1 VRRSRP
7 PIGCAR
13 LHPAGIRPA
22 TRGRPDDRPG
32 TLSPSRAADRWHHEA
47 DLRPGNAEMPVVSS
61 CCIGPC
67 SCCWPDRW
75 PGVLR
80 QAICRSSRP
89 VWPVPGPSAPPGLPA
104 SLGGMGRA
112 GSVTRAVVSIAAWP
126 LIIIFSPVIV
136 LVGEPI
142 NRQIMRRARWSASTT
157 AMAVDRHSGEPALA
171 TAVRLPLRSS
181 RFLTV
186 ISNPLWIALTAPGRW
201 AGGWFRTQPHEPA
214 GPLSGTRPPCAG
226 QLATTARR

>member
-1 VRRSRP
+1 MAS
-7 PIGCAR
+7 
-13 LHPAGIRPA
+13 
-22 TRGRPDDRPG
+22 RGRSETGQRRDAGCQFLLHRALLVLLARSLARCPETG
-32 TLSPSRAADRWHHEA
+32 HLSF
-47 DLRPGNAEMPVVSS
+47 VSS
-61 CCIGPC
+61 
-67 SCCWPDRW
+67 RM
-75 PGVLR
+75 
-80 QAICRSSRP
+80 ASSWA
-89 VWPVPGPSAPPGLPA
+89 VGAPGLPA